1 MKNQIKKPI
10 YIILMLGICLLNTA
24 WKQAPTPKPIKKS
37 VISFQVEGTCTM
49 CKDRIEKA
57 LDKKG
62 IYKAIYQTESKL
74 LTVTFDPRKLEEI
87 QIHNMVA
94 MVGHDTPLV
103 TASEVVYQSLPDC
116 CRYRE
121 GGKCEHDDF

>member
-1 MKNQIKKPI
+1 MKTQITKTL
-10 YIILMLGICLLNTA
+10 YITLMLGICLVNSA

-37 VISFQVEGTCTM
+37 VISFQVEGTCDM

-62 IYKAIYQTESKL
+62 IYKAIYETKSKL

-103 TASEVVYQSLPDC
+103 SASEVVYQNLPDC

-121 GGKCEHDDF
+121 GGKCELDDF

>member
-1 MKNQIKKPI
+1 MKNLIIPSIKFIAIVIAYTVSTSWTYGPK
-10 YIILMLGICLLNTA
+10 
-24 WKQAPTPKPIKKS
+24 PKPIKKS
-37 VISFQVEGTCTM
+37 ELSFQVEGTCNM
-49 CKDRIEKA
+49 CKVRIEEA

-62 IYKAIYQTESKL
+62 VYKALYDPKTKL
-74 LTVTFDPRKLEEI
+74 LKVSFDPRKLEEI

>member
-1 MKNQIKKPI
+1 MKNYIKQTL
-10 YIILMLGICLLNTA
+10 ILISLTA
-24 WKQAPTPKPIKKS
+24 LSAIHISFTHSPKPIKKLEL
-37 VISFQVEGTCTM
+37 SFEVECTCGM
-49 CKDRIEKA
+49 CKERIEKA

-62 IYKAIYQTESKL
+62 VYKAIYDVKSKML
-74 LTVTFDPRKLEEI
+74 KVSYDPRKLEEI

-103 TASEVVYQSLPDC
+103 RASEVVYQSLPDC

-121 GGKCEHDDF
+121 GGECEHDDF

>member
-1 MKNQIKKPI
+1 MKNHIKKNI
-10 YIILMLGICLLNTA
+10 GLVLLIASASFHFSFTYA
-24 WKQAPTPKPIKKS
+24 PKPVKKLELA
-37 VISFQVEGTCTM
+37 FEVEGTCSM

-62 IYKAIYQTESKL
+62 VYKAIYETKSKL
-74 LTVTFDPRKLEEI
+74 LTVTYDPRKLEEI

>member
-1 MKNQIKKPI
+1 MKNQIKK
-10 YIILMLGICLLNTA
+10 IIFKISMLGICLINMA
-24 WKQAPTPKPIKKS
+24 WTQAPKPIKKS
-37 VISFQVEGTCTM
+37 VISFQVEGTCDM

-62 IYKAIYQTESKL
+62 VYKAIYETKSKL
-74 LTVTFDPRKLEEI
+74 LTVTYDPRKLEKI